1 MSEFR
6 VTAISKL
13 HAEFRVPGDKS
24 MSHRAAILGGLS
36 NGVCTIRNFLPSEDC
51 LNTLHAMQSLGAEVE
66 VLDELAGYGPIHLRI
81 RGRSLKLTAPAAPID
96 CGNSGTGMRLLA
108 GLLAGQP
115 FTSELFGDASLSSR
129 PMGRITGPLGEMGAK
144 IECLGEKPGC
154 APLHIHP
161 AKLAPVTYQMPVASA
176 QVKSAVLLAGLFADG
191 ETTVI
196 QPAETRDHTERM
208 MESFGISLRC
218 EGHAIAIR
226 GGQVPQA
233 CDFTVPGDIS
243 SAAFWLVAA
252 AALPGSR
259 LLIKD
264 VGLNPTRTAI
274 LKVLT
279 RMGAHMIDIV
289 RETNGE
295 PIGNIEVHGAPLK
308 GTTIFPSEVPN
319 LIDEI
324 PVIAVAAA
332 LAQGRTV
339 IRNARELRVKE
350 TDRIATVVNNLR
362 AMGAVVEEFGDG
374 MEIEGGHPLHG
385 AEIDSFGDHRIAMAF
400 AIAGLFAK
408 GDTVIRNTDCVNTSY
423 PGFAHHLAAILR
435 EQSEPADFELPT
447 VATQADIPA
456 GSHFA
461 IAIDGPAASGKS
473 TLARLIA
480 QELGLKMVNSGA
492 MYRAVTWRV
501 LRAGIDP
508 RDSVSVIR
516 LLERMEIRCGSK
528 GMTSTITIDGINPE
542 AELRSEAVNAN
553 VSTVSAIPEVRRH
566 LIRMQREYLETGSV
580 VMEGRDIGSVVFPDT
595 PYKLYIDAA
604 EHVRAA
610 RRGGDGE
617 VDAIAKRDDADS
629 KRKTAPLMV
638 AEGATVLD
646 TSELDIEAAVK
657 AALEILRKQGL
668 PIGDGP
674 A

>member
-36 NGVCTIRNFLPSEDC
+36 SGTCTIRNFLPSEDC
-51 LNTLHAMQSLGAEVE
+51 LNTLNAMKALGARVE
-66 VLDELAGYGPIHLRI
+66 VLDELPGAGPVNLRI
-81 RGRSLKLTAPAAPID
+81 QGRSLKLDAPAAPID

-129 PMGRITGPLGEMGAK
+129 PMGRITVPLGQMGAQ
-144 IECLGEKPGC
+144 IETLGQKPGC
-154 APLHIHP
+154 APLRIHP
-161 AKLAPVTYQMPVASA
+161 AKLSPITYEMPVASA
-176 QVKSAVLLAGLFADG
+176 QVKSAVLLAGMFADG

-208 MESFGISLRC
+208 MESFGIALQQ
-218 EGHAIAIR
+218 EGQAIRIR

-233 CDFTVPGDIS
+233 CDFTVPGDVS

-252 AALPGSR
+252 AAMPGSR
-259 LLIKD
+259 LLIED

-274 LKVLT
+274 LKVLV
-279 RMGAHMIDIV
+279 RMGAHLMEIV
-289 RETNGE
+289 HQSGGE
-295 PIGNIEVHGAPLK
+295 PIGTIEVHGAPLK
-308 GTTIFPSEVPN
+308 ATTIFPGEVPN

-332 LAQGRTV
+332 LAQGRTI
-339 IRNARELRVKE
+339 IRNAKELRVKE
-350 TDRIATVVNNLR
+350 TDRITTVVNNLR
-362 AMGAVVEEFGDG
+362 AMGGVVEEFEDG

-385 AEIDSFGDHRIAMAF
+385 AVLDSFGDHRIAMAF

-408 GDTVIRNTDCVNTSY
+408 GETVIRNTECVNTSY
-423 PGFAHHLAAILR
+423 PGFSHHLAAVMR
-435 EQSEPADFELPT
+435 ESTNPEDFKLPT
-447 VATQADIPA
+447 VASSPA
-456 GSHFA
+456 AAAPAHFA

-473 TLARLIA
+473 TLARLLA
-480 QELGLKMVNSGA
+480 QRLGLVMVNSGA

-501 LRAGIDP
+501 LKEGIDP
-508 RDSVSVIR
+508 RDSGSVIA
-516 LLERMEIRCGSK
+516 LLDRIHIECGSRDNH
-528 GMTSTITIDGINPE
+528 STIAIDGVEPGD
-542 AELRSEAVNAN
+542 ELRSEQVNAN
-553 VSTVSAIPEVRRH
+553 VSAVSAIPEVRKRLIH
-566 LIRMQREYLETGSV
+566 LQREYLAHSSV

-610 RRGGDGE
+610 RRGNDGE
-617 VDAIAKRDDADS
+617 IDAIAKRDAADS
-629 KRKTAPLMV
+629 KRQTAPLIV
-638 AEGATVLD
+638 ADGATVLD
-646 TSELDIEAAVK
+646 TSDHSIESALEAAL
-657 AALEILRKQGL
+657 AILRGKGL
-668 PIGDGP
+668 AIG
-674 A
+674 

>member
-6 VTAISKL
+6 VTAISTL

-36 NGVCTIRNFLPSEDC
+36 DGVCTIRNFLPSEDC
-51 LNTLHAMQSLGAEVE
+51 INTLNAMQALGAKVE
-66 VLDELAGYGPIHLRI
+66 VLEKLAAYGPIHLRI
-81 RGRSLKLTAPAAPID
+81 HGQSLNLSAPTAPID

-129 PMGRITGPLGEMGAK
+129 PMGRITVPLGQMGAS
-144 IECLGEKPGC
+144 IESLGEKTGC
-154 APLHIHP
+154 APLRIHP
-161 AKLAPVTYQMPVASA
+161 AKLCPITYEMPVASA
-176 QVKSAVLLAGLFADG
+176 QVKSAVLLGGLFADG

-208 MESFGISLRC
+208 MASFGIHTNHQ
-218 EGHAIAIR
+218 GHAISIC
-226 GGQVPQA
+226 GGQIPKA

-252 AALPGSR
+252 AAMPGSR

-289 RETNGE
+289 RETEGE
-295 PIGNIEVHGAPLK
+295 PIGNIEIHGAPLK
-308 GTTIFPSEVPN
+308 GTTIFASEVPN

-332 LAQGRTV
+332 LAEGRTI
-339 IRNARELRVKE
+339 IRNAKELRVKE
-350 TDRIATVVNNLR
+350 TDRITTVVNNLR
-362 AMGAVVEEFGDG
+362 AMGGVVEEFEDG
-374 MEIEGGHPLHG
+374 MEIEGGHLLHA

-408 GDTVIRNTDCVNTSY
+408 GETVIRNTECVNTSY
-423 PGFAHHLAAILR
+423 PGFSHHLAAIMR
-435 EQSEPADFELPT
+435 GCTEAADFELPT
-447 VATQADIPA
+447 VSTIKGTARE
-456 GSHFA
+456 SHIA

-473 TLARLIA
+473 TLARLLA
-480 QELGLKMVNSGA
+480 ERLGLIMVNSGA

-501 LRAGIDP
+501 LKEGIDP
-508 RDSVSVIR
+508 RDTASVIN
-516 LLERMEIRCGSK
+516 LLENLEIRCGSD
-528 GMTSTITIDGINPE
+528 GASSTISVDGIDPRE
-542 AELRSEAVNAN
+542 ELRSENVNAN
-553 VSTVSAIPEVRRH
+553 VSAVAAIPEVRKK
-566 LIRMQREYLETGSV
+566 LIRLQRAYLEHTSV

-595 PYKLYIDAA
+595 PFKLYVDAA

-610 RRGGDGE
+610 RRGNDGE
-617 VDAIAKRDDADS
+617 IDAIAKRDAADS

-638 AEGATVLD
+638 ADGATVLD
-646 TSELDIEAAVK
+646 TSELDIESAVEAAI
-657 AALEILRKQGL
+657 AILKQQGL
-668 PIGDGP
+668 S
-674 A
+674 